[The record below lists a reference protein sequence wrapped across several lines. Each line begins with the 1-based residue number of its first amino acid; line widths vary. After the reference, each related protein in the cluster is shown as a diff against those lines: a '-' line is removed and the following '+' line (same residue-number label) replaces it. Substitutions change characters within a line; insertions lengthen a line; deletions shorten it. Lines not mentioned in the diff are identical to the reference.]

1 MQRLGESEMKQKAS
15 LRFPKCLIFFFLPG
29 SRREFEPCIRER
41 GWLTHIIAAQPPC
54 ARSRAEDHH
63 TSLPRP
69 LIEKQ
74 YRVLGKHARLLAW
87 LGDFY
92 AQQRM
97 RRAILRNHLNPSIL
111 SPHLRRF
118 SYNSEWCLLCFFYLW
133 RAYVKNEQNT
143 CEQKFLSL
151 DQGPSKNMAT
161 ELTEIKISWKEI
173 TLEWSLYGEP
183 LSQIYV
189 FLV

>member
-1 MQRLGESEMKQKAS
+1 MQRLGESERKQKAS
-15 LRFPKCLIFFFLPG
+15 LRFPKCLIFFSFCRG
-29 SRREFEPCIRER
+29 VEGNSSHVQER
-41 GWLTHIIAAQPPC
+41 GWLIHIITVQPPC

-63 TSLPRP
+63 TSLPGS

-87 LGDFY
+87 WGDFY
-92 AQQRM
+92 AQQKM

-118 SYNSEWCLLCFFYLW
+118 SHNSEWCLLCFFYLW

-143 CEQKFLSL
+143 CEQKCLFL

-161 ELTEIKISWKEI
+161 ELTEIKMSWKEI
-173 TLEWSLYGEP
+173 TLE
-183 LSQIYV
+183 
-189 FLV
+189 